1 METLERDYARVTV
14 LPAAAT
20 ALALV
25 PARVDDHDA
34 RHPHSG
40 PGMLSP
46 REFRARRA

>member
-25 PARVDDHDA
+25 PARVDDHDWPA
-34 RHPHSG
+34 PIGWSG
-40 PGMLSP
+40 VNVS
-46 REFRARRA
+46 A